1 MSRWI
6 GRQVGGI
13 FLLRW
18 VRFAI
23 PVQFCSVTQSCLTL
37 CDPMDCSR
45 PGFPVHH
52 QLPEPTQTHVH
63 WLVMPSNHLILCS
76 PLLLPPSIF
85 PSIRDFSNESVLH
98 ISWPKYYSF
107 SFSTSPSSEYS
118 GLISLGLIGW
128 ISLQSK
134 RLSKSLLQH
143 HSSITSILWH

>member
-1 MSRWI
+1 M
-6 GRQVGGI
+6 GI
-13 FLLRW
+13 EGTYLNINSVQSLSGVQLFATPRTAAPQASLSITISQGLLK
-18 VRFAI
+18 
-23 PVQFCSVTQSCLTL
+23 LT
-37 CDPMDCSR
+37 S
-45 PGFPVHH
+45 F
-52 QLPEPTQTHVH
+52 ES
-63 WLVMPSNHLILCS
+63 VMPSNHLILGHS
-76 PLLLPPSIF
+76 LLHLPSVLPSSRIF
-85 PSIRDFSNESVLH
+85 STESVLH